1 MHPYTEL
8 AVGRKVRIR
17 SGAMAGVQGL
27 LVKKGNGLKFVLA
40 LELINQYAAIEVQ
53 AEDLEL
59 IAD

>member
-1 MHPYTEL
+1 
-8 AVGRKVRIR
+8 
-17 SGAMAGVQGL
+17 MAGVQGL

>member
-1 MHPYTEL
+1 
-8 AVGRKVRIR
+8 
-17 SGAMAGVQGL
+17 MAGVQGF

-59 IAD
+59 IPD